1 MGPYCTQIMAD
12 LGADVIKLES
22 PDGDTS
28 RYVGPSR
35 TKGRAGMFI
44 NLNRGKR
51 CIVLDLRQDKG
62 RDLCLK
68 LAAKAHVVLHSMP
81 KPAPQTLG
89 LSYAALAPITPAA

>member
-12 LGADVIKLES
+12 LGADVIKLEN

-51 CIVLDLRQDKG
+51 GIVLALRQQKG
-62 RDLCLK
+62 CELCLK
-68 LAAKAHVVLHSMP
+68 LAAKSDVEIGRAHLWTQVTHAKRRLQP
-81 KPAPQTLG
+81 PLEKKK
-89 LSYAALAPITPAA
+89 